1 MPDPQQLLLFIAA
14 VPDLGAVAAFMF
26 VGFGL
31 KLALS
36 DNPICH

>member
-1 MPDPQQLLLFIAA
+1 VQRGLHRLDQLAGL
-14 VPDLGAVAAFMF
+14 MF

-36 DNPICH
+36 DNPA